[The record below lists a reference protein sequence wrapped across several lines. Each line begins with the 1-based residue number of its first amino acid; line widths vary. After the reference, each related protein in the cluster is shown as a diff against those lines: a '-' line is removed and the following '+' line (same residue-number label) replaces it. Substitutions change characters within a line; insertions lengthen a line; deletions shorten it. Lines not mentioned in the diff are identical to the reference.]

1 MALALYKF
9 VGGEEVL
16 AKEVK
21 SDDTT
26 IVIDDCVTLVY
37 HQSEKGVSVGFAPFM
52 PQSEGKITIF
62 KNTISAIAE
71 PNDQMVREHTRIFSG
86 IVLA

>member
-1 MALALYKF
+1 MALVLYKL

-21 SDDTT
+21 SDETT
-26 IVIDDCVTLVY
+26 ITIDDCVTLVY
-37 HQSEKGVSVGFAPFM
+37 HQTEKGVSVGFAPFM
-52 PQSEGKITIF
+52 PQSEGKITIY
-62 KNTISAIAE
+62 KQSICATAE
-71 PNDQMVREHTRIFSG
+71 PNDQMTREHTRIFSG